1 MISPGWAFLLGVVGG
16 VVGAVIGMVFV
27 AFLMGQWMKGQ
38 EAQQAADRILRE
50 IRDNDRILRGIR
62 DNGGS

>member
-1 MISPGWAFLLGVVGG
+1 MISPGLALLLGTVGG

-27 AFLMGQWMKGQ
+27 AFLMGQWMKRQ
-38 EAQQAADRILRE
+38 EAA
-50 IRDNDRILRGIR
+50 DRILRGIR